1 MEDERVQQWREDI
14 KHHWNAGLAL
24 DRAGK
29 SDEALA
35 ELHKAVALNPKI
47 AELHRDLG
55 LMWDAKGERAAAIA
69 ELREAVRLAPRKP
82 KPHFSLGT
90 CLHKYKEGDGYEA
103 LTEIQEAIRLDP
115 AYIEAYISLG
125 NVYLSMNKDP
135 RTAIAAYS
143 EAIRLNPDHA
153 RAYFGLGLAFWNQG
167 DLDASLASYL
177 KVRQIAPRT
186 RGLKKAV
193 IWVQLRRGQFYLA
206 LKELLFVKN

>member
-1 MEDERVQQWREDI
+1 MEDERVQRWREDI

-29 SDEALA
+29 IDEAIA
-35 ELHKAVALNPKI
+35 ELRKAIALNPKI
-47 AELHRDLG
+47 ALLHHDLG
-55 LMWDAKGERAAAIA
+55 LILDMKGERIAAIA

-90 CLHKYKEGDGYEA
+90 CLYEYKEGDGYEA
-103 LTEIQEAIRLDP
+103 LIEIQEAIRLDP

-125 NVYLSMNKDP
+125 NVCLYMNKDP
-135 RTAIAAYS
+135 KMAVAAYS
-143 EAIRLNPDHA
+143 EAIRLNANHA
-153 RAYFGLGLAFWNQG
+153 RAYFGLGLAFWKQG

-186 RGLKKAV
+186 SGLKKAV
-193 IWVQLRRGQFYLA
+193 IWVQFRRGQFFLA
-206 LKELLFVKN
+206 LKELLSVKN